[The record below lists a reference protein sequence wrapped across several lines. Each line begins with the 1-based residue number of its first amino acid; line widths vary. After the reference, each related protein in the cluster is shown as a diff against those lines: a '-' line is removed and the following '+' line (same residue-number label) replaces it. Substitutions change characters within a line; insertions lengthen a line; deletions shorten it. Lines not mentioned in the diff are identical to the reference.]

1 MTLLDYIFFRFYDYF
16 KRKKDYYAMTNTLM
30 IVYIIELSLFLFT
43 YYFISLFVELNF
55 IKNIL
60 QENRSNKILIATILT
75 IVIFFL
81 NYIYFSPK
89 RKKDYY
95 LGLEK
100 KYLKDKYKLPM
111 WIMFSFPIF
120 ILLISIIGYGLIKG
134 TLRSPLLD
142 SLF

>member
-1 MTLLDYIFFRFYDYF
+1 MSLLDYIFFRFYDYF
-16 KRKKDYYAMTNTLM
+16 
-30 IVYIIELSLFLFT
+30 
-43 YYFISLFVELNF
+43 
-55 IKNIL
+55 
-60 QENRSNKILIATILT
+60 
-75 IVIFFL
+75 
-81 NYIYFSPK
+81 K

-100 KYLKDKYKLPM
+100 KYLKDKYKLPI

-120 ILLISIIGYGLIKG
+120 ILFISIIEYGLIKG